1 LNAPLHIAS
10 ALLAGLL
17 CMAAHAQE
25 SGLRPARDTEL
36 RIGVGAEYRPFSKP
50 IAPLL
55 NRNLRV
61 LGDMEWRADE
71 NATRTKMVNL
81 TGGLRYKVSD
91 LLRLGT
97 EYRHSFRG
105 RDRKNVGR
113 MEVNARLSATRGRTD
128 LKYTASFQRYS
139 TPLKLD
145 RNLMRHKLSVEHDI
159 RKFKLDPVL
168 SVESFTAL
176 HYTGNLFIGMR
187 YELGTEANLD
197 DKKTKTLD
205 VAVRYDRETNIP
217 EPVQRWMLV
226 VAVKGSFKKK

>member
-1 LNAPLHIAS
+1 MKAPLHIIGTV
-10 ALLAGLL
+10 LAGLL
-17 CMAAHAQE
+17 CFTVQAQE
-25 SGLRPARDTEL
+25 SGLRPERDTEL
-36 RIGVGAEYRPFSKP
+36 RIGVGADYRPFSKP

-61 LGDMEWRADE
+61 LGELEWRADE

-81 TGGLRYKVSD
+81 SGGLRYKVSD

-105 RDRKNVGR
+105 PDRKNVGR
-113 MEVNARLSATRGRTD
+113 MDLNARFSVTRGRTD
-128 LKYTASFQRYS
+128 LKYTVSFQRYN

-145 RNLMRHKLSVEHDI
+145 RNLLRNKLSVEHDI

-168 SVESFTAL
+168 SVETFTAL

-187 YELGTEANLD
+187 YELGTEMNLD
-197 DKKTKTLD
+197 DRKTKTLD

-217 EPVQRWMLV
+217 EPVHRWMLV
-226 VAVKGSFKKK
+226 MAVKGSFKKK